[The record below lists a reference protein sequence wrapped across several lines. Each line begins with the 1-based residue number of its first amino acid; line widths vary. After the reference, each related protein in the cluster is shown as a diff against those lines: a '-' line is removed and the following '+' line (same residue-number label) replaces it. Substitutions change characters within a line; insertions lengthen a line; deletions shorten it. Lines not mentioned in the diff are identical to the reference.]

1 MWYNLTVSEES
12 KLRAFWRLQTFAV
25 GSWLVV
31 GSGLHAVLTPFP
43 ERWRKTAPYIRR
55 WAALGAR
62 CLGVRVA
69 LEGTVPPAGSLVVAN
84 HQGYV
89 DIVSLGSLF
98 PCIFVA
104 RHDMRRW
111 PLFGQLAASGATIF
125 LNRENKRA
133 GVRGVA
139 QVREALKVG
148 ATVIAFPEG
157 TSTDGTGLLPF
168 RTGIFQAAID
178 AQAPVVPAAI
188 RYLTLD
194 GRPLDEHSRSVV
206 GWYQGEPFVRHL
218 LRLGSHHH
226 VEVAIRL
233 GEPLWPP
240 HPQRRELA
248 ACAEEEV
255 FRLLGLPQG
264 RRPERVGREAAG
276 ERGAV

>member
-1 MWYNLTVSEES
+1 MWYNLTVSEENR
-12 KLRAFWRLQTFAV
+12 LRAFWRLQTFAV

-43 ERWRKTAPYIRR
+43 RRWQKTAPYICR
-55 WAALGAR
+55 WARLGAR
-62 CLGVRVA
+62 CLGVRVTV
-69 LEGTVPPAGSLVVAN
+69 EGQLPPSGSLVVAN

-125 LNRENKRA
+125 LNRDNKRA

-157 TSTDGTGLLPF
+157 TSTDGSGLLPF
-168 RTGIFQAAID
+168 RTGVFQAAVD

-188 RYLTLD
+188 RYLELD
-194 GRPLDEHSRSVV
+194 GKPLNEETRSLV
-206 GWYQGEPFVRHL
+206 GWFQGEPFLKHL
-218 LRLGSHHH
+218 VRLGSRRH

-233 GEPLWPP
+233 GEPRWPP
-240 HPQRRELA
+240 HPERRELA
-248 ACAEEEV
+248 AWAEGEV
-255 FRLLGLPQG
+255 FRLLGLPPG
-264 RRPERVGREAAG
+264 TRPRRVGREAAQ
-276 ERGAV
+276 ERGAL

>member
-1 MWYNLTVSEES
+1 MSEENR
-12 KLRAFWRLQTFAV
+12 LRAFWRLQTFAL

-31 GSGLHAVLTPFP
+31 ASGLAAVLTPFP
-43 ERWRKTAPYIRR
+43 RRWRKTAPYIRR

-69 LEGTVPPAGSLVVAN
+69 VEGNLPPAGSLVVAN

-168 RTGIFQAAID
+168 RTGVLQAAVD
-178 AQAPVVPAAI
+178 APAPVVPAAI
-188 RYLTLD
+188 RYLSLD
-194 GRPLDEHSRSVV
+194 GQPLSEHTRSVV
-206 GWYQGEPFVRHL
+206 GWYQGEPFLKHL
-218 LRLGSHHH
+218 VRLGSHRQ
-226 VEVAIRL
+226 VGVTIRL
-233 GEPLWPP
+233 GEPRWPP
-240 HPQRRELA
+240 HPDRRELA
-248 ACAEEEV
+248 AWAEEEV
-255 FRLLGLPQG
+255 FRLLGLPLG
-264 RRPERVGREAAG
+264 TRPRQVGREAG
-276 ERGAV
+276 KERGAL

>member
-1 MWYNLTVSEES
+1 MGETSR
-12 KLRAFWRLQTFAV
+12 LRAFWRLQVFAV

-31 GSGLHAVLTPFP
+31 ASGLAAVLTAFP
-43 ERWRKTAPYIRR
+43 RRWRKTAPYIAR
-55 WAALGAR
+55 WARLGAR

-69 LEGTVPPAGSLVVAN
+69 LSGELPPPGSLVVAN

-125 LNRENKRA
+125 LNRDNKRA

-157 TSTDGTGLLPF
+157 TSTDGSGLLPF
-168 RTGIFQAAID
+168 RTGIFQAAVE
-178 AQAPVVPAAI
+178 AAAPLVPAAI
-188 RYLTLD
+188 RYVSLD
-194 GRPLDEHSRSVV
+194 GQVLDDNTRSVV
-206 GWYQGEPFVRHL
+206 GWYRGEPFLTHL
-218 LRLGSHHH
+218 MRLGSHRS
-226 VEVAIRL
+226 VEVAIRF
-233 GEPLWPP
+233 GEARKPP
-240 HPQRRELA
+240 HPGRRELA
-248 ACAEEEV
+248 AWAEAAV
-255 FRLLGLPQG
+255 FELLGLPKG
-264 RRPERVGREAAG
+264 SRPRQVGRDAPQ
-276 ERGAV
+276 ERGVV

>member
-1 MWYNLTVSEES
+1 MRAES
-12 KLRAFWRLQTFAV
+12 RVRALLRLQTFAL

-31 GSGLHAVLTPFP
+31 GSGLAAVLTPFP
-43 ERWRKTAPYIRR
+43 RRWRKTAPYIRR

-69 LEGTVPPAGSLVVAN
+69 VEGKLPPAGSLVVAN

-139 QVREALKVG
+139 QVREALKIG

-157 TSTDGTGLLPF
+157 TSTDGSGLLPF
-168 RTGIFQAAID
+168 RTGVFHAAID
-178 AQAPVVPAAI
+178 AEAPVVPAAI

-194 GRPLDEHSRSVV
+194 GLPLDEHSRSVV
-206 GWYQGEPFVRHL
+206 GWYQGEPFLKHL
-218 LRLGSHHH
+218 LRLGSHRR
-226 VEVAIRL
+226 VEVAIAL
-233 GEPLWPP
+233 GEPRRPP
-240 HPQRRELA
+240 HPDRRELA
-248 ACAEEEV
+248 AWAEEEV
-255 FRLLGLPQG
+255 FRLLRLPPG
-264 RRPERVGREAAG
+264 TRPRRVGRQAAQ
-276 ERGAV
+276 ERGAL

>member
-1 MWYNLTVSEES
+1 MSLTRYV
-12 KLRAFWRLQTFAV
+12 RALLRLQTFAV

-31 GSGLHAVLTPFP
+31 ASGLHAVLTPFP
-43 ERWRKTAPYIRR
+43 WRWRKTAPYIAR
-55 WAALGAR
+55 WARLGAR
-62 CLGVRVA
+62 CLGVQVSW
-69 LEGTVPPAGSLVVAN
+69 EGSLPPAGSLVVAN

-133 GVRGVA
+133 GVRGVG

-168 RTGIFQAAID
+168 RTGVFQAAVD
-178 AQAPVVPAAI
+178 ANAPVVPAGI
-188 RYLTLD
+188 TYLSLD
-194 GRPLDEHSRSVV
+194 GIPLNEENRHLV
-206 GWYQGEPFVRHL
+206 GWFLGESFIPHL
-218 LRLGSHHH
+218 ARLGGCRRVS
-226 VEVAIRL
+226 VGIRV
-233 GEPLWPP
+233 GEARFGP
-240 HPQRRELA
+240 HPDRRELA
-248 ACAEEEV
+248 AWAEAEV
-255 FRLLGLPQG
+255 GRLLGLAPGARPRRTG
-264 RRPERVGREAAG
+264 RDFAPEGRVG
-276 ERGAV
+276 